1 MRILFVSTSFP
12 RDSGDWRGVFMRHL
26 ANALAR
32 VDGLSLS
39 VWAPPG
45 DIAPEARSATTP
57 AEAEWLAKLM
67 ADGGIAHC
75 MRSGGFD
82 AIRRPLQLLRLLRQ
96 AYRRE
101 QDMDVYHIN
110 WLQTALPLPD
120 NQKPAL
126 ITVLGTDLKL
136 LKLPLIKTMLRR
148 VMRRRQVILCPNA
161 DWMRDPLEQAFGDAA
176 RIVPVVLGID
186 PVWYGIE
193 RRLDEAPPR
202 WLAVTRL
209 TRDKLG
215 PLFDWSAPLFAGG
228 ARELHLFGPM
238 QENIQ
243 VPDWVHYHGAATPEQ
258 LALEWFACAHG
269 LITLSRHAEGRP
281 QVMLEAMAA
290 GLPII
295 ASDMPAHSGL
305 VSHGVTGL
313 LCRDSASYADAF
325 GQLEDAAINSAYGEA
340 SRSWVRG
347 EIGTWDDC
355 AERYAALYRQL
366 MAGNHV

>member
-1 MRILFVSTSFP
+1 
-12 RDSGDWRGVFMRHL
+12 
-26 ANALAR
+26 
-32 VDGLSLS
+32 
-39 VWAPPG
+39 
-45 DIAPEARSATTP
+45 
-57 AEAEWLAKLM
+57 
-67 ADGGIAHC
+67 

-101 QDMDVYHIN
+101 QDVDVYHIN

-161 DWMRDPLEQAFGDAA
+161 DWMRDPLEQAFGDLA

-193 RRLDEAPPR
+193 RRLDESPPR

-215 PLFDWSAPLFAGG
+215 PLFEWSAPLFAGG

-243 VPDWVHYHGAATPEQ
+243 VPDWVHYHGAATPDQ
-258 LALEWFACAHG
+258 LAAEWFGRAHG

-305 VSHGVTGL
+305 VEHGVTGL
-313 LCRDSASYADAF
+313 LCRDSAATLKRCSNLRMDTPI
-325 GQLEDAAINSAYGEA
+325 QL
-340 SRSWVRG
+340 
-347 EIGTWDDC
+347 
-355 AERYAALYRQL
+355 RQGL
-366 MAGNHV
+366 TKMGKA

>member
-1 MRILFVSTSFP
+1 MQILFVSTSFP

-32 VDGLSLS
+32 TGGLSLS

-45 DIAPEARSATTP
+45 ELAPEARSATTTD
-57 AEAEWLAKLM
+57 EARWLAKLM

-75 MRSGGFD
+75 IRNGGID
-82 AIRRPLQLLRLLRQ
+82 AVRRPLQLLRLLRQ
-96 AYRRE
+96 AYSRE
-101 QDMDVYHIN
+101 KNVDVYHIN

-120 NQKPAL
+120 NHKPAL

-136 LKLPLIKTMLRR
+136 LNLPMIKRLLRR
-148 VMRRRQVILCPNA
+148 VMRRRQVTLCPNA
-161 DWMRDPLEQAFGDAA
+161 DWMCDPLERAFGDVA
-176 RIVPVVLGID
+176 RIVPVMLGID
-186 PVWYGIE
+186 PVWYGIA
-193 RRLDEAPPR
+193 RRPDGSRPR

-209 TRDKLG
+209 TQDKLG
-215 PLFDWSAPLFAGG
+215 PLFDWSASLFSGG

-238 QENIQ
+238 QEQIQ
-243 VPDWVHYHGAATPEQ
+243 VPDWVHYHGAATAEQ
-258 LALEWFACAHG
+258 LATDWFGCAHG
-269 LITLSRHAEGRP
+269 LITLSGHAEGRP

-305 VSHGVTGL
+305 VEHGVTGL
-313 LCRDSASYADAF
+313 LCRDSADYSDAI
-325 GQLEDAAINSAYGEA
+325 GQLEVASTNSAYGEA
-340 SRSWVRG
+340 SRSWVLR

-355 AERYAALYRQL
+355 AGRYTALYRQL
-366 MAGNHV
+366 MAGNRG